1 VPIRA
6 VSDMLEVG
14 VKWDQADQTVL
25 LSDPGNGVDMMKTM
39 KAYFLTNVYAISA
52 AQYQDADKQSM
63 ETSGIPCS
71 HWLQLKLNRYAKKGD
86 LCAGAFNVQGK
97 YDAVTFQYYSDKN
110 VALRVLGD
118 NDAVLAEIQVTG
130 GQAAYSVDVPL
141 MKTSQLTLQAEK
153 LEETGLT
160 VDQDIHVVCL

>member
-1 VPIRA
+1 
-6 VSDMLEVG
+6 MLEVG

-25 LSDPGNGVDMMKTM
+25 LSDPANGVDMMKTM

-71 HWLQLKLNRYAKKGD
+71 HWLQLKLNRYAKK
-86 LCAGAFNVQGK
+86 GK

>member
-1 VPIRA
+1 
-6 VSDMLEVG
+6 MLEVG

-25 LSDPGNGVDMMKTM
+25 LSDPANGVDMMKTM

-110 VALRVLGD
+110 VALRVL
-118 NDAVLAEIQVTG
+118 EIG
-130 GQAAYSVDVPL
+130 RA
-141 MKTSQLTLQAEK
+141 
-153 LEETGLT
+153 
-160 VDQDIHVVCL
+160 HV